1 MLVSKD
7 EFIKQQQERSQLLG
21 KTIHIA
27 HHASKKTFIATVTK
41 QDKYGI
47 MVEGIGVPKDFYLYY
62 GSYHILEF
70 FN

>member
-7 EFIKQQQERSQLLG
+7 EFIRQQQE
-21 KTIHIA
+21 
-27 HHASKKTFIATVTK
+27 KKTFIATVTK

-47 MVEGIGVPKDFYLYY
+47 IVEGIGVPKDFYLYY